1 MAFFKSMATV
11 SGLTL
16 LSRIFGYLRD
26 VVIASTFGSSG
37 VSDAFFIALR
47 LPNVFRRLFAEGA
60 MNSAFVPI
68 FSNLLKSQGREK
80 ALRFS
85 CIVFSTLA
93 TILFGLVAFVEVLMP
108 FVMSLIAPGFKSDP
122 EKFQQAVDFGH
133 LIFPYIFFIS
143 LAALCSS
150 ILNALNRFFAAAA
163 SPIILNFCAIL
174 AVVAYVNDAN
184 KAGYALSFSIAVAGL
199 IQFIWVF
206 MACRQA
212 NVKLRLTKV
221 EFTPE
226 VKRLLRKMLPG
237 IAGAGVYQI
246 NLLVS
251 DIIASFFPMAV
262 SYISY
267 ADRVNQFPLSIIG
280 IALGTV
286 LLPVFSRQVQ
296 KGQDSQAMY
305 MQNRALQ
312 FSFMLTFPATMALY
326 TISLPII
333 ITLFQHN
340 NFTHDMSLNVAKV
353 MGIFA
358 LALPANVMIKI
369 FSANFFSRGDTLT
382 PVKAAIT
389 SLVTNV
395 VLNLILSR
403 YFSYFGIAA
412 GNVMASWVNGL
423 LLAYWLRKE
432 GNLVIDTRLKQTM
445 PRLLVCSLGMG
456 WILYQGAEILLPYFG
471 NILSKTV
478 LSLFVLISSG
488 LISYFILIKI
498 TKSFTYSEFKEA
510 MNKASEDSQ
519 AEKA

>member
-1 MAFFKSMATV
+1 MAFLKSMATV

-16 LSRIFGYLRD
+16 LSRVFGYMRD
-26 VVIASTFGSSG
+26 VLIASTFGNSG

-68 FSNLLKSQGREK
+68 FSNLHKKEGREK
-80 ALRFS
+80 AIRFS

-93 TILFGLVAFVEVLMP
+93 TVLFGLVSFVEAIMP
-108 FVMSLIAPGFKSDP
+108 LVMELIAPGFKSDP
-122 EKFQQAVDFGH
+122 EKFQQAVNFGY

-163 SPIILNFCAIL
+163 SPIILNICAIL
-174 AVVAYVNDAN
+174 AVVIYVNDVN
-184 KAGYALSFSIAVAGL
+184 KAGYALSFSIAIAGL

-206 MACRQA
+206 IACSRA
-212 NVKLRLTKV
+212 NIKLKFTKV

-226 VKRLLRKMLPG
+226 VKKLLRKMLPG
-237 IAGAGVYQI
+237 IAGAGVYQV

-251 DIIASFFPMAV
+251 DVIASFFPMAV

-296 KGQDSQAMY
+296 KNRSDSAMY

-312 FSFMLTFPATMALY
+312 FSFMLTFPATVALY

-340 NFTHDMSLNVAKV
+340 HFTHEMSLNVAKV

-382 PVKAAIT
+382 PVKAAVA
-389 SLVTNV
+389 SLITNV
-395 VLNLILSR
+395 VLNLILSQ

-412 GNVMASWVNGL
+412 GNVIASWVNGL
-423 LLAYWLRKE
+423 LLAFWLRKE
-432 GNLVIDTRLKQTM
+432 GNLIIDIRLKKTI
-445 PRLLVCSLGMG
+445 PRLALCSIGMG
-456 WILYQGAEILLPYFG
+456 WVLFKGTEMLMPYFG
-471 NILSKTV
+471 GEIGKTV

-488 LISYFILIKI
+488 LFIYFALIKL

-519 AEKA
+519 AEVV

>member
-16 LSRIFGYLRD
+16 LSRVFGYLRD
-26 VVIASTFGSSG
+26 VLIASTFGNSG

-68 FSNLLKSQGREK
+68 FSHLHKKEGRDK

-108 FVMSLIAPGFKSDP
+108 WVMSLIAPGFKSDP

-150 ILNALNRFFAAAA
+150 ILNALNRFFAASA
-163 SPIILNFCAIL
+163 SPIILNICAIL
-174 AVVAYVNDAN
+174 AVAVYVHDVNQ
-184 KAGYALSFSIAVAGL
+184 AGYALSFSIAIAGL
-199 IQFIWVF
+199 IQFVWVF
-206 MACRQA
+206 MACRRA
-212 NVKLRLTKV
+212 NVRLRFTKV

-226 VKRLLRKMLPG
+226 VKKLLRKMLPG

-246 NLLVS
+246 NLLIS

-296 KGQDSQAMY
+296 KERHDQAMY

-312 FSFMLTFPATMALY
+312 FSFMLTFPATVALY

-340 NFTHDMSLNVAKV
+340 NFTHEMSLNVAKV

-358 LALPANVMIKI
+358 MALPANVMIKI

-389 SLVTNV
+389 SLITNV
-395 VLNLILSR
+395 VLNLILSQ

-412 GNVMASWVNGL
+412 GNVIASWVNGL
-423 LLAYWLRKE
+423 LLAYWLRQEDK
-432 GNLVIDTRLKQTM
+432 LIVDTRLKQTL
-445 PRLLVCSLGMG
+445 PRLLLSSIGMG
-456 WILYQGAEILLPYFG
+456 WVLYQGMEILLPYFG
-471 NILSKTV
+471 GALSKTII
-478 LSLFVLISSG
+478 SLFVLISSG

-519 AEKA
+519 AEVV